1 LKIGVFGA
9 AGRVGA
15 ACAAQLLL
23 AAAPRALL
31 VSDRWDPGVRAL
43 ANDLS
48 TVAASI
54 GPCTV
59 RRVGADGLAEADT
72 IVMTASVPHPDGQTR
87 ASLLGQNLVVLQ
99 ELLRGLPAGWSGTA
113 VMVSNPVDALVWAAA
128 QALPSARVLGYT
140 LNDSLRFAQEV
151 AAYLGRPGAQ
161 EIDAVCLGEHGGG
174 AIPVWSRLRVD
185 GQRYHADEAMRA
197 HVQGR
202 LAGWFDEWQ
211 RLGSGITTTW
221 SSASGVLRMIKALAG
236 DSPVVLPVSVAVSGA
251 YGLPSCALT
260 LPVALSSAGVM
271 PVEWDLDDAEL
282 AALARTAS
290 RLSQVRRDAGCL
302 SLLRDDEPD
311 VGTVDGQEQQ
321 HRHHD

>member
-128 QALPSARVLGYT
+128 EALPSARVLGYT

-185 GQRYHADEAMRA
+185 GQRYRADEAMRA

-221 SSASGVLRMIKALAG
+221 SSAAGVLRMIKALAG

-251 YGLPSCALT
+251 YGLPSSALT
-260 LPVALSSAGVM
+260 LPVALSSTGVM

-282 AALARTAS
+282 AALIRTAS
-290 RLSQVRRDAGCL
+290 RFSQVRRDAGCL